1 MLTMNRIRLIIIIFL
16 LIPSTSIFAQNINT
30 NELVPFVL
38 LEKNEYEKAL
48 VALDQLIKENPKQQF
63 QLAKIE
69 ALYKLNR
76 HQEAISLCKKMDQER
91 SASSSIYKIKIY
103 NKLGDDENLQLAL
116 NENLNSKCKVLLYDL
131 LNKEEFIDVKSS
143 ILLKADAYSIVE
155 KQLYQIKMLIHS
167 NNYTE
172 ALFIVDEVISRNPN
186 NAKAYFLQS
195 KISYFLGDYRKS
207 KYAISQ
213 AINIERSNPDFIKQ
227 KVKVSIKLENY
238 SEALENANRLIR
250 KDPYGVENYILKLN
264 ILVLND
270 MFDEGI
276 ELSNKLLELI
286 PENEEVLLLNSNS
299 YFKVGD
305 NLSALKS
312 VSKALEIRQAKQA
325 FELRGDIYMATST
338 YKFAVSDYSMY
349 LDIEPYNGE
358 VYLKKGL
365 ARLELGDQKGA
376 CSDWSKAKRYGCYKA
391 VRYLEKYCK

>member
-1 MLTMNRIRLIIIIFL
+1 MNKIKQIVIIFL
-16 LIPSTSIFAQNINT
+16 LISSTSIFAQKINT
-30 NELVPFVL
+30 NELLPFVL

-48 VALDQLIKENPKQQF
+48 VLLDQLIKEDSKPEF

-76 HQEAISLCKKMDQER
+76 HQEAISLCKKVDQER
-91 SASSSIYKIKIY
+91 PASSSIYKIKIY
-103 NKLGDDENLQLAL
+103 SKLGDEENLQLAL
-116 NENLNSKCKVLLYDL
+116 NENLSSKYKMLLYDL
-131 LNKEEFIDVKSS
+131 LNKEEFIDIQSS
-143 ILLKADAYSIVE
+143 VLLKTDVYSSVE
-155 KQLYQIKMLIHS
+155 KQLYQTEKLIYS
-167 NNYTE
+167 NNYTQ
-172 ALFIVDEVISRNPN
+172 AIFIVDEVISRNSN
-186 NAKAYFLQS
+186 NADAYFLQS
-195 KISYFLGDYRKS
+195 KISFHLGDYRKANF
-207 KYAISQ
+207 AIDN
-213 AINIERSNPDFIKQ
+213 AINIYRSNPEFIKQ
-227 KVKVSIKLENY
+227 KVKVNLKLEYY
-238 SEALENANRLIR
+238 SEALENVNRLIR
-250 KDPYGVENYILKLN
+250 KDSYNAENYILKLN
-264 ILVLND
+264 TLVLND

-312 VSKALEIRQAKQA
+312 VNKALELKQSKEA
-325 FELRGDIYMATST
+325 FEIRGDIYMATST

-365 ARLELGDQKGA
+365 ARLKLGDQKGA
-376 CSDWSKAKRYGCYKA
+376 CSDWTKAKRYGCYKA